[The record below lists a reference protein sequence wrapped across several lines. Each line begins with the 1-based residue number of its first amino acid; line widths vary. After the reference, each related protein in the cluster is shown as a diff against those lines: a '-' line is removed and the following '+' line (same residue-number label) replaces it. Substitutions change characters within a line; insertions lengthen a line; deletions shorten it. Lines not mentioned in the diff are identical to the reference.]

1 MTNSEKPTSN
11 LLKEIN
17 ILQNSPL
24 LDQNLNS
31 DEKKPKNITLTT
43 NKWRVKLYRLNEHGQ
58 WDDNGVG
65 YVFCIYDENENKNKL
80 IMIEEIN
87 GNEMLSIEINKNTGD
102 FHNQRGTIMTWK
114 SDIEKSEDDTAI
126 SFQEREGVGEI
137 LKTILINEGK
147 NPDSESI
154 LNDENSETSYEVSLQ
169 NLPNLVRE
177 INIDMGEQK
186 LVNFINY
193 LRKTNCEFISEL
205 GELLKGEE
213 KKIEILKKSSVS
225 SFSLQ
230 TSSNSN
236 IKDNSNK
243 NIYKNLPMEN
253 IINIFNIFKN
263 LISIGDRELLE
274 ILMDDNYY
282 LITFGALE
290 YDYETYKFVPHR
302 KYFKEIVRFKNI
314 LNITEPSINNKI
326 NQNLRLTYLKDT
338 ALGRLIDDNTV
349 KTINIMIQVNNN
361 DIIQFLLYD
370 NNFFKNLFKQMQS
383 DDINVQKDS
392 LLFLAELIECS
403 KTVFHSRMTFNES
416 LFEMDIIL
424 VLANILRKTKNDIN
438 NNIMV
443 NGININ
449 EFIKIQTV
457 DIFLN
462 ILSVIPNATL
472 NYLKSEKKNINIL
485 DIFKNLMC
493 ETENF
498 GMKYEICQIYK
509 ILIETEY
516 KEQSMNRLDF
526 FSDSFIDFLK
536 YLGKPLD
543 ISKKNQISCTK
554 QIILEILIHWFVQMN
569 VNNQFWFAENK
580 LNYLIPNLILEKSK
594 IVNIYTIKLL
604 KCIIEFTDPFV
615 CNKIMTCELCENIIQ
630 LFKDNIKQNNLII
643 STLMDFFNFISQNN
657 ETVLNTFFTYQ
668 SDYFYENKK
677 IFSKIILKYERKEL
691 PKKILINYNKT
702 NDYKDIDP
710 IFLTDPNDKEYD
722 DCFFW
727 DDEPQNNLL
736 MRKRERECDGELN
749 ENEIEELDYVNYVK
763 KYYSTD
769 LSKDNYED
777 LFLGAKK
784 ISENK
789 NKKNFKSE
797 SLNFLG
803 LKE

>member
-1 MTNSEKPTSN
+1 MTNAEKPTSN

-65 YVFCIYDENENKNKL
+65 YVFCIYDESENKNKL

>member
-65 YVFCIYDENENKNKL
+65 YVFCIYDESENKNKL

-777 LFLGAKK
+777 LFLGSKK

>member
-1 MTNSEKPTSN
+1 MTNPEKSN
-11 LLKEIN
+11 SNILKEIN
-17 ILQNSPL
+17 TPQNSNL
-24 LDQNLNS
+24 STDQNLNFN
-31 DEKKPKNITLTT
+31 EKNQKKYTLTT
-43 NKWRVKLYRLNEHGQ
+43 NKWRVKLYRLNENDQ

-65 YVFCIYDENENKNKL
+65 YVFCTCDEKENKNNL
-80 IMIEEIN
+80 VMIEEIN
-87 GNEMLSIEINKNTGD
+87 GNEIFSIEINKNTAD

-114 SDIEKSEDDTAI
+114 QDMDSNEDDTAI
-126 SFQEREGVGEI
+126 SFQEKEGVGEI
-137 LKTILINEGK
+137 LKNILINEGK
-147 NPDSESI
+147 NPDNESI
-154 LNDENSETSYEVSLQ
+154 LNDENSEINYDVSLQ

-177 INIDMGEQK
+177 INIDIGEQK
-186 LVNFINY
+186 LINFINY
-193 LRKTNCEFISEL
+193 LKRTNCEFIIEL
-205 GELLKGEE
+205 GELLKDEE

-230 TSSNSN
+230 TNSNSN
-236 IKDNSNK
+236 LKDNSNK

-302 KYFKEIVRFKNI
+302 NYFKEIVHFKNI
-314 LNITEPSINNKI
+314 LNITDPLINKKI
-326 NQNLRLTYLKDT
+326 NQNLRLNYLKDT
-338 ALGRLIDDNTV
+338 ALGRLIDDSTL

-370 NNFFKNLFKQMQS
+370 NNLLTKLFKQMQS
-383 DDINVQKDS
+383 DDINIQKDS
-392 LLFLAELIECS
+392 ILFLTELIECS
-403 KTVFHSRMTFNES
+403 KTVFQSRITFNES
-416 LFEMDIIL
+416 LFEMNIIS
-424 VLANILRKTKNDIN
+424 VLANILKKTKNDIN
-438 NNIMV
+438 NIMI

-449 EFIKIQTV
+449 EFIKVQSV
-457 DIFLN
+457 EIFLN
-462 ILSVIPNATL
+462 ILSVIPNTIL
-472 NYLKSEKKNINIL
+472 NYLKNDSNSIKIL

-516 KEQSMNRLDF
+516 KEQSMNRLEF

-536 YLGKPLD
+536 FLRKPLD
-543 ISKKNQISCTK
+543 IYNKNIISSTK

-569 VNNQFWFAENK
+569 VNNQFWFTENK
-580 LNYLIPNLILEKSK
+580 LNFLIPSLILEKSK

-615 CNKIMTCELCENIIQ
+615 CNKIVTCELCENIIQ
-630 LFKDNIKQNNLII
+630 LFKDNLKQNNLII
-643 STLMDFFNFISQNN
+643 STLMNFFNFISQNN

-668 SDYFYENKK
+668 SDYFYENKN

-702 NDYKDIDP
+702 NEYKDIDP
-710 IFLTDPNDKEYD
+710 IFLNDPNEKEYT

-736 MRKRERECDGELN
+736 LHKRERDSDDEFNDA
-749 ENEIEELDYVNYVK
+749 EELDYVNYMK
-763 KYYSTD
+763 KCCSAE
-769 LSKDNYED
+769 LNKDNYED
-777 LFLGAKK
+777 MFLGRKK
-784 ISENK
+784 ISDNK
-789 NKKNFKSE
+789 NKNNQKNE
-797 SLNFLG
+797 VLNFLD